1 MTYLVLLIVGAFVC
15 KAEAFSNR
23 DDLKAAVDDCL
34 TNIDETG
41 QSCNMNSWDTRS
53 VTDMGSM
60 FADATA
66 FNADI
71 SAWDT
76 SSVTDAERM
85 FDGATA

>member
-60 FADATA
+60 FC
-66 FNADI
+66 
-71 SAWDT
+71 
-76 SSVTDAERM
+76 
-85 FDGATA
+85 